1 MASIPIKDS
10 TGATVYIELDSA
22 GGSSGSPARFLQAL
36 EAMTALDAAIA
47 AKAMLGG
54 AKNPSG
60 NLKPLLVDASG
71 NLLVS
76 IAGTPTVQFASPPA
90 VTISGTPSVDVSNA
104 ITIGAALPAGGNV
117 IGSTTDAGSAYSESR
132 STSSV
137 ADAST
142 GGPHYICAAPSSGQ
156 KIVLVDLLVSC
167 ASDLVLTFKEETSG
181 TTLFAIDLAAKTPFQ
196 FTPRSRLKLPTADK
210 RIYVEAS
217 ASGTVRWAS
226 FVRSEA

>member
-1 MASIPIKDS
+1 MASIPLKDA
-10 TGATVYIELDSA
+10 TGATVYLELDSA
-22 GGSSGSPARFLQAL
+22 GGSSGSPARFLQGIDA
-36 EAMTALDAAIA
+36 AGALDAAIPTKGILVA
-47 AKAMLGG
+47 G
-54 AKNPSG
+54 KNGSG
-60 NLKPLLVDASG
+60 VLKPLLVDGSG
-71 NLLVS
+71 NALVS
-76 IAGTPTVQFASPPA
+76 ISGTPTVQFASPPA
-90 VTISGTPSVDVSNA
+90 VTISGTPSVDISNSV
-104 ITIGAALPAGGNV
+104 TIGAAIPAGGNT
-117 IGSTTDAGSAYSESR
+117 IGSTSDAGSAYSESR

-156 KIVLVDLLVSC
+156 KIILVDLLVSC

-196 FTPRSRLKLPTADK
+196 FTPRSRFKLPTADR

-217 ASGTVRWAS
+217 AAGTVRWAS